1 MEFVRSNTPEKLT
14 YQYIVQNSEYSIQ
27 SQSKN
32 WKVWIWYQIVLLR
45 LSGVWDPGMYPHHFG
60 DFWDIFCER
69 RRYWDKVYFIVDA
82 NDMPVQSEE
91 FRYYVK
97 TNWLHLIERED
108 FSLCI
113 VENNAMKRAIWGS
126 MYKLLGIQNKI
137 RLFKSF
143 GQACTWIKTVVLAQR
158 IMEKKWGKD

>member
-1 MEFVRSNTPEKLT
+1 MEFVRPDTPEKLT
-14 YQYIVQNSEYSIQ
+14 YKYIVQNSEYSIQ

-32 WKVWIWYQIVLLR
+32 WQAWIWRQIVLLR
-45 LSGVWDPGMYPHHFG
+45 LSGMWDTDMYPHHFG

-69 RRYWDKVYFIVDA
+69 RRYWERVYFVVDA

-97 TNWLHLIERED
+97 TNWLHLIQRED

-113 VENNAMKRAIWGS
+113 VENKAMKRAIWS
-126 MYKLLGIQNKI
+126 
-137 RLFKSF
+137 
-143 GQACTWIKTVVLAQR
+143 QACTWIRSAVLAEQ
-158 IMEKKWGKD
+158 ILNEKWGKE